1 MLASPV
7 VYLTDNGMV
16 QVAVN
21 HPYPTC
27 TVHIYPSY
35 VDNGAIG
42 DRNGEDWVVQLE
54 LRTVLVMQW
63 VRQSS
68 GLKSALRCQIIGICN
83 PVEA

>member
-1 MLASPV
+1 MQVPLEPPRPISGIAMLTSPV

-27 TVHIYPSY
+27 TVHINPSY

-42 DRNGEDWVVQLE
+42 DRNGEGLG
-54 LRTVLVMQW
+54 RT
-63 VRQSS
+63 
-68 GLKSALRCQIIGICN
+68 A
-83 PVEA
+83 